1 MGHHNTPNDQ
11 FWVSGD
17 QFRVSGVE
25 EQVGGQGAPKLL
37 AGLKGLSLGSG
48 YKLLPAPGVLER
60 RAERDQRPLFKK
72 QAASRSTGLEQTSP
86 LGVPHTCSHTVQT
99 LLCGDSCSS

>member
-11 FWVSGD
+11 F
-17 QFRVSGVE
+17 RVSGLE
-25 EQVGGQGAPKLL
+25 EQVGRQGAPKLL

-60 RAERDQRPLFKK
+60 RAEMDSLSPRSK
-72 QAASRSTGLEQTSP
+72 QHRGQQA
-86 LGVPHTCSHTVQT
+86 
-99 LLCGDSCSS
+99 